1 MDIHLRPELEEQ
13 IRQDIQRGPYQT
25 IDEFV
30 ERAVTLLHE
39 QEAWL
44 ATHRNEIAGK
54 IEEGWNA
61 AVRGE
66 LAGDKEV
73 QAHMQERKRAW
84 SEQQRPA

>member
-1 MDIHLRPELEEQ
+1 MEIHLRPELEEQ

-25 IDEFV
+25 VDEFV
-30 ERAVTLLHE
+30 ERAVSLLHE
-39 QEAWL
+39 QEAWF
-44 ATHRNEIAGK
+44 ASHRDEIAGK

-61 AVRGE
+61 AARGE
-66 LAGDKEV
+66 LASDKEV

>member
-25 IDEFV
+25 VDEFV

-44 ATHRNEIAGK
+44 ATHRDEIAGK

-66 LAGDKEV
+66 LAGDTEV

-84 SEQQRPA
+84 IEQQRPA

>member
-25 IDEFV
+25 VDEFV
-30 ERAVTLLHE
+30 ERAVNLLHE

-44 ATHRNEIAGK
+44 ASHRDEIAGK

-66 LAGDKEV
+66 LTSDKDV
-73 QAHMQERKRAW
+73 QARMQERKRAW

>member
-25 IDEFV
+25 VDEFV

-44 ATHRNEIAGK
+44 ATHRDEIARK

-66 LAGDKEV
+66 LASDKEV

>member
-13 IRQDIQRGPYQT
+13 IRQDIRRGPYQT
-25 IDEFV
+25 VDEFV

-44 ATHRNEIAGK
+44 AAHRDEIAGK

>member
-25 IDEFV
+25 VDEFV
-30 ERAVTLLHE
+30 ERAVSLLHE
-39 QEAWL
+39 QEAWF
-44 ATHRNEIAGK
+44 ASHRDEIEGK

-61 AVRGE
+61 AARGE
-66 LAGDKEV
+66 LASDKEV
-73 QAHMQERKRAW
+73 QAHMLERKRAW